1 MRELPKEKIL
11 IYVGGI
17 LTMAVA
23 APLLQ
28 RIQRTRG
35 KKPLWHLLFIVG
47 VMVALV
53 LLPDFIQ
60 DEIFSPGGVLVLG
73 TLWPVYASIRAIC
86 SIGEDDDSAWLQFW
100 IASASLSFSTEFMD
114 NITKFLPS
122 AGEHW
127 YEFEFFFNL
136 WLILP
141 MTDGAALIYDKVRP
155 NAACCRAMIPYFLD
169 PLLKVSRTN
178 VKAGW
183 EF

>member
-1 MRELPKEKIL
+1 
-11 IYVGGI
+11 
-17 LTMAVA
+17 MALA
-23 APLLQ
+23 APLMQ

-35 KKPLWHLLFIVG
+35 KKPLWHLLYLVG
-47 VMVALV
+47 VVVVLV
-53 LLPDFIQ
+53 LIPGFIQ

-86 SIGEDDDSAWLQFW
+86 SIGEEDDTAWLQFW

-114 NITKFLPS
+114 NITKYLPA

-141 MTDGAALIYDKVRP
+141 MTDGAALIYDKVRAD
-155 NAACCRAMIPYFLD
+155 AACCQARDDSVPASEVTHLFFDSSSPSAILA
-169 PLLKVSRTN
+169 PLLKLLRIN